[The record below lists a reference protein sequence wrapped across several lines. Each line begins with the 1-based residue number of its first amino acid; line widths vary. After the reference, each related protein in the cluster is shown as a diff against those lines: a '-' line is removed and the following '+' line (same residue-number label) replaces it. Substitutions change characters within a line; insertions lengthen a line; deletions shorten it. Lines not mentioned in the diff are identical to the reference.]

1 MQCTH
6 LRDVEEQERHHE
18 CEQTSGLSEG
28 ETQNGV
34 LEELTPEGRVA
45 GNTLDETSENRT
57 DTDTGTGET
66 NGSETGTLDLGGSDH
81 GGGGR
86 LSDDATLL
94 DDVAGG
100 VVAESGAGSNEAV
113 LGGLAGCEMKV
124 NGCVCGVM
132 ELNASNCRGRCTC
145 CERATTYQRWRSRG
159 RPRGRRRRNGRWQPF

>member
-1 MQCTH
+1 MHTIRKFSTLRPHTEDPDVSESMQCTH

-81 GGGGR
+81 GGGSG

-113 LGGLAGCEMKV
+113 LGGLAG
-124 NGCVCGVM
+124 
-132 ELNASNCRGRCTC
+132 
-145 CERATTYQRWRSRG
+145 WR
-159 RPRGRRRRNGRWQPF
+159 

>member
-81 GGGGR
+81 GGGSG

-100 VVAESGAGSNEAV
+100 VVAESRAGSNEAV
-113 LGGLAGCEMKV
+113 LGGLAG
-124 NGCVCGVM
+124 
-132 ELNASNCRGRCTC
+132 
-145 CERATTYQRWRSRG
+145 WR
-159 RPRGRRRRNGRWQPF
+159 

>member
-18 CEQTSGLSEG
+18 REQTSGLSEG

-45 GNTLDETSENRT
+45 GDTLDEATENRA
-57 DTDTGTGET
+57 DTDTGTSET

-124 NGCVCGVM
+124 NGCVLGLM
-132 ELNASNCRGRCTC
+132 ELNGSRCGC
-145 CERATTYQRWRSRG
+145 
-159 RPRGRRRRNGRWQPF
+159 